1 MAKYEYVPKQFKATS
16 LDIIDKANDII
27 EEYMDEGL
35 KLTLRQ
41 LYYQFVARG
50 LIANRQTEYKRLG
63 SIVSDARLAGLI
75 DWKAIED
82 RTRYR
87 RSLTHWD
94 DPAEIV
100 ESSVWGFH
108 MDHWA
113 GQQYRP
119 EVWIEKEALAGVVQS
134 ICEEL
139 DVPYFPCK
147 GYVSQ
152 SEMRSAAVRMKN
164 LHRETGQVPVVIHLG
179 DHDPS
184 GIDMTRDIIDR
195 MEIFRVIM
203 GRWECNRIALNI
215 DQVRE
220 YNPPP
225 NPAKMEDSRYKAY
238 IASYGHDS
246 WELDAL
252 EPRVMRDLIRE
263 TVEEL
268 RDDDIYLEV
277 INQEKDYKKQ
287 LQEFVDDWR
296 ETNQ

>member
-50 LIANRQTEYKRLG
+50 LIENRQTEYKRLG

-108 MDHWA
+108 MDHWQ

-119 EVWIEKEALAGVVQS
+119 EVWIEKEALAGVIQS

-164 LHRETGQVPVVIHLG
+164 LNRETGQIPVVIHLG

-195 MEIFRVIM
+195 MEIFRVMM

-238 IASYGHDS
+238 ITAYGHDS

-268 RDDDIYLEV
+268 RDDEIYKAV
-277 INQEKDYKKQ
+277 IDQEKDYKKQ